1 MRSIRLSLMLYFLLL
16 LAVALGAVSSLLFHR
31 TRIELLEKQ
40 QATLA
45 LLQQRYHDQCE
56 ELREKLD
63 KELLF
68 RAYTLAGVA
77 RIQMQFGRYRAH
89 PFLSLGVLST
99 VVTPQGDLTSLLNFG
114 QAADG
119 GRLASR
125 TQRLLMAQIEFRE
138 EDLKQF
144 SDTQK
149 SEYYQISTDG
159 GGAWRSRSME
169 DGSFPYNPA
178 IVNAMPLYEPRFADI
193 ELQPGQLVRS
203 VSLRAPVSRF
213 YYPPAPRLHSPPS
226 QVTAASGGAGPRG
239 SRPPSREGEPR
250 PNQQGTS
257 GPGNGPR
264 GNRPPP
270 REGEVPAA
278 PMILVQC
285 GIDPH
290 ARDQAL
296 QVLKEKF
303 EEDRA
308 NQQADSEATLHELLT
323 NLLTISF
330 LTFGATVLGSFC
342 LVGLGL
348 SPLRRLSDAVS
359 KVSEKDLKLQVP
371 ERRLPAEL
379 RPIAQRLVQTFD
391 QLRRAFTREKQA
403 AADISHDLR
412 TPLAAMLATTEVA
425 LKKERTP
432 SEYRE
437 TIGECRTQAQ
447 QMSQMVERLLALAR
461 LDSGGDNLRPREV
474 DAAALA
480 EHCANLVRPLASA
493 RGLTLRV
500 HRNGPLP
507 VQIDADKLREVL
519 TNLLHNAIEY
529 NRPQGAVDL
538 SVERANGTLRL
549 EVRDTGIGI
558 APELHEMIFERF
570 FRGDPARQA
579 DGLHAGLGLAIV
591 KGYVELMGGEI
602 RLDSKPAEGS
612 TFRIDLPVRAQGGRS
627 DADGA

>member
-1 MRSIRLSLMLYFLLL
+1 MKSIRLSLMIYFLLL
-16 LAVALGAVSSLLFHR
+16 LAVALGAVSTLLFQR
-31 TRIELLEKQ
+31 TRAELLEKQ
-40 QATLA
+40 QATQA
-45 LLQQRYHDQCE
+45 LLQQRFHDQSE
-56 ELREKLD
+56 DLRDKFD

-77 RIQMQFGRYRAH
+77 RMHLQFGRWRAQ
-89 PFLSLGVLST
+89 PYMGLGVLST
-99 VVTPQGDLTSLLNFG
+99 IASPHGDLASLLNIA
-114 QAADG
+114 QAAERG
-119 GRLASR
+119 PLARR
-125 TQRLLMAQIEFRE
+125 TERLLMAQIEFRE

-149 SEYYQISTDG
+149 SEYYQITTDG

-169 DGSFPYNPA
+169 DCSFPYNPG
-178 IVNAMPLYEPRFADI
+178 IVNAMPLYEPRFTDV
-193 ELQPGQLVRS
+193 ELQPGHIVRM

-213 YYPPAPRLHSPPS
+213 YYPPAPRLHGPS
-226 QVTAASGGAGPRG
+226 QNIATVSGGANGRS
-239 SRPPSREGEPR
+239 SRPPQRDGENR
-250 PNQQGTS
+250 SQQPGSS
-257 GPGNGPR
+257 GGGGPSR

-270 REGEVPAA
+270 REGEGPPA

-285 GIDPH
+285 GIDPQ
-290 ARDQAL
+290 ARDQAIANL
-296 QVLKEKF
+296 RERL
-303 EEDRA
+303 EEE
-308 NQQADSEATLHELLT
+308 QAGVRSEAEANLQELRG
-323 NLLTISF
+323 NLLTISL
-330 LTFGATVLGSFC
+330 LTFGATILGTYC

-359 KVSEKDLKLQVP
+359 RVSEKDMKLEFP

-379 RPIAQRLVQTFD
+379 RPIVDRLMQTFE
-391 QLRRAFTREKQA
+391 QLRRVFTREKQA

-432 SEYRE
+432 EEYRE

-447 QMSQMVERLLALAR
+447 QMSQLVERLLALAR
-461 LDSGGDNLRPREV
+461 LDSGGDNLRTREV
-474 DAAALA
+474 DASAVV
-480 EHCANLVRPLASA
+480 EHCGNLMRPLANA

-500 HRNGPLP
+500 HRNGPVP
-507 VQIDADKLREVL
+507 VQVDADKLREVL

-529 NRPQGAVDL
+529 NRPAGTVDL
-538 SVERANGTLRL
+538 SVERVNGTLSM

-558 APELHEMIFERF
+558 PPEMHELVFERF
-570 FRGDPARQA
+570 FRGDSSRQA

-602 RLDSKPAEGS
+602 HLESKPGEGS
-612 TFRIDLPVRAQGGRS
+612 TFRVDLPLRAQAG
-627 DADGA
+627 